1 MPEIN
6 NSIFVTKEP
15 TPIIQTVDGKKIK
28 ILNIIIGYEFS
39 NYKEHVDYL
48 KSNIEL
54 KNKEPLTKDEASLLL
69 KYYTLYMSIVNKT
82 TSGIT
87 KIMDKDIYEINLLK
101 TDVFNF
107 NKELILDNSSL
118 MIMSPENIRIQTHI
132 QYSEKRL

>member
-1 MPEIN
+1 
-6 NSIFVTKEP
+6 
-15 TPIIQTVDGKKIK
+15 
-28 ILNIIIGYEFS
+28 
-39 NYKEHVDYL
+39 
-48 KSNIEL
+48 
-54 KNKEPLTKDEASLLL
+54 
-69 KYYTLYMSIVNKT
+69 MSIVNKT